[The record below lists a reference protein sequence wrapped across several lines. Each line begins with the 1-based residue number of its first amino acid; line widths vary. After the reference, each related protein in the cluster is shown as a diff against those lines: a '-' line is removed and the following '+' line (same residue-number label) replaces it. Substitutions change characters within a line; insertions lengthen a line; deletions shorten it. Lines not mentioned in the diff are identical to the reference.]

1 MKPIFVSQEQHD
13 KLTAELH
20 NLKRVERPRIV
31 DAIKE
36 AREHGDLSENAEY
49 TAAKEKQVLV
59 ERKIARLEEMLSR
72 ARVLTDEMKIDS
84 VVQIGNRVKVFDMN
98 RNKEYEYEL
107 VPTTEFDTFSAD
119 AVSIDSPVGKALVG
133 KSVGEIIEIKVPAGV
148 LSYKVVEIFWPFFK
162 SIFYPLSLKN
172 PTTNFHESNEFHEF
186 VQRLIL
192 IRANS
197 SLIGVNSW

>member
-133 KSVGEIIEIKVPAGV
+133 KSVGEISEIKIPTP
-148 LSYKVVEIFWPFFK
+148 IF
-162 SIFYPLSLKN
+162 S
-172 PTTNFHESNEFHEF
+172 
-186 VQRLIL
+186 
-192 IRANS
+192 
-197 SLIGVNSW
+197 

>member
-13 KLTAELH
+13 KLKAELH
-20 NLKRVERPRIV
+20 NLKKVERPRIV

-59 ERKIARLEEMLSR
+59 EGKIARLEEMLSR

-84 VVQIGNRVKVFDMN
+84 VVQIGNRVKVFDMK

-107 VPTTEFDTFSAD
+107 VPTTEFDTFNAD
-119 AVSIDSPVGKALVG
+119 AVSIDSPVGKALIG
-133 KSVGEIIEIKVPAGV
+133 KSVGEIVEIKVPAGV
-148 LSYKVVEIFWPFFK
+148 LSYKVVEI
-162 SIFYPLSLKN
+162 S
-172 PTTNFHESNEFHEF
+172 
-186 VQRLIL
+186 
-192 IRANS
+192 
-197 SLIGVNSW
+197 